1 MKELSGDMAAVYGND
16 EYTKMYNEFRD
27 SGSFD
32 KMNPMKFVF
41 CIPDDKAEK
50 ILAEEE
56 DESTRELLRELLFDA
71 DSVKTAYDE
80 EEIILLFYPDEAFI
94 NRTLEALGMEGN
106 YVLSPENAPDGRIE
120 IFAISK
126 RTVNNRTHTFRYYA
140 ACDDAFTV
148 SDDMSAPSIGGGDVT
163 VSGDVAYVIDENG
176 NIISSSDIANGNK
189 EEMILDDDESIKLF
203 TVDRWRRYYNWAVNL
218 TEWADEQSA
227 EASSIEIKSAAE
239 ENDLT
244 RISTAQTEA
253 FDCSF
258 NKDGYQPW
266 GNINGTDAVNVR
278 RANTASFI
286 IYSCH
291 SFTSGSD
298 YYLVKATA
306 RTATNYY
313 QDRVVT
319 FRWADDSF
327 NKYRNG
333 PGIDLSGNMSGHK
346 DPVNYL
352 SGFTKS
358 MKIYAS
364 IRNGNPGILANTP
377 TNVPKETQYSN
388 TIGWN
393 IGGSVVGGAPAMSN
407 LSLNA
412 GASFSETKSFTKEAY
427 EI

>member
-1 MKELSGDMAAVYGND
+1 MHPQSWVY
-16 EYTKMYNEFRD
+16 
-27 SGSFD
+27 
-32 KMNPMKFVF
+32 
-41 CIPDDKAEK
+41 CI
-50 ILAEEE
+50 
-56 DESTRELLRELLFDA
+56 T
-71 DSVKTAYDE
+71 DE
-80 EEIILLFYPDEAFI
+80 EEERLREKYADDELSLAALEALLFNAEEISRDYADENIILLIYPDEDYI
-94 NRTLEALGMEGN
+94 NRTLQAVGLKGN
-106 YVLSPENAPDGRIE
+106 YVLNSAEAPSGRLE
-120 IFAISK
+120 LFAIAK
-126 RTVNNRTHTFRYYA
+126 RTVNDRVHTFTYYA
-140 ACDDAFTV
+140 ACDDAFTI
-148 SDDMSAPSIGGGDVT
+148 SDDLSAPSTEGGRTDVI
-163 VSGDVAYVIDENG
+163 VSNDIAYVVDENG
-176 NIISSSDIANGNK
+176 NIISSSDVVNDNP
-189 EEMILDDDESIKLF
+189 EETASDDTESIEQF
-203 TVDRWRRYYNWAVNL
+203 TLARWRTFYDWAASL
-218 TEWADEQSA
+218 TEWANEQSA
-227 EASSIEIKSAAE
+227 EASSIEIRSAAD

-244 RISTAQTEA
+244 KISTAQTETL
-253 FDCSF
+253 DCSI

-278 RANTASFI
+278 RANAASFI

-333 PGIDLSGNMSGHK
+333 PGIDLSGNMGGHK
-346 DPVNYL
+346 DPVNYI

-358 MKIYAS
+358 MTIYAS
-364 IRNGNPGILANTP
+364 LKNGNPGMLANTP

-407 LSLNA
+407 LSLNV
-412 GASFSETKSFTKEAY
+412 GASFSETKSFTKKAY
-427 EI
+427 EM